1 MAEKIVSP
9 GVFTNEV
16 DQSYLPSRIAAIGAA
31 VIGPTQKGPAGIP
44 TTVSSYSEYLQVF
57 GGAFTSGS
65 GASEQSY
72 KYLTN
77 YAAQE
82 YLKYAD
88 TLTVVRV
95 LAGAY
100 GPATSSVDSSAG
112 NGVVFAKADV
122 RLAGLQSSSY
132 NYANKDTEL
141 NGIRI
146 ETSTGAL
153 IGTFV
158 TGSSNVF
165 YDVWNQGYFTGA
177 NPTANAVAL
186 RNLINSNAEL
196 KAVLS
201 ASATGTTLGLTS
213 SIAGTAGNGIKILT
227 GSFFKIFGEQASQFA
242 GKSASLSGGA
252 DQTIPVLTLTTLTDG
267 ADQNSA
273 GAEGTNNVLTNGTS
287 NNIRWEV
294 TSRNE
299 NKGTFNLIIRRGDDT
314 SNRKIILEQYN
325 NLTLDPNSPNYI
337 ARVIGDQT
345 YTLAD
350 SGTADPFLQLS
361 GSFANRSKY
370 VRVTVHKNTINYLDA
385 NGNVRDAGLSYLIP
399 KVSSGSFG
407 GASNGTEV
415 HPKKF
420 FETITSTN
428 TQGFNLG
435 IAGSGKDAYIDAIRL
450 LKNQD
455 EYDINLLSVPGLV
468 DNFASH
474 ATVLTEAINMCES
487 RGDCFLVYD
496 PVEFGASITT
506 ATGKAE
512 DRDTNYAAVYWP
524 WVKIPDPDLGKN
536 VWVPASTVIPG
547 VYAFNDRVA
556 APWFAPAGLNR
567 GGIDIAVQTERKLT
581 HANRDTL
588 YESAVNPIATFP
600 NSGVVVFGQK
610 TLQKKASALDRVN
623 VRRLL
628 IAAKKF
634 IASTTKYLVFE
645 NNTAATRNRFLS
657 IANPYFENIQQRQG
671 LYAFKVVMDETT
683 NTPDVIDRNEM
694 RGQIFLQPAKTAE
707 FIIVDF
713 NIMPTG
719 ASFPE

>member
-31 VIGPTQKGPAGIP
+31 VVGPTQKGPAGIP
-44 TTVSSYSEYLQVF
+44 TTVSSYSEFLQVF
-57 GGAFTSGS
+57 GGAFNSGS

-95 LAGAY
+95 LAGAPA
-100 GPATSSVDSSAG
+100 PATSTVSSSGGTRASASAAVTFASTMLPFAGVFSSTPFEAIRIDSANGELIAMITSQSSAG
-112 NGVVFAKADV
+112 YNTANNNLFFTGST
-122 RLAGLQSSSY
+122 LAGIV
-132 NYANKDTEL
+132 
-141 NGIRI
+141 NGINNNS
-146 ETSTGAL
+146 EL
-153 IGTFV
+153 
-158 TGSSNVF
+158 SS
-165 YDVWNQGYFTGA
+165 
-177 NPTANAVAL
+177 
-186 RNLINSNAEL
+186 
-196 KAVLS
+196 VLS
-201 ASATGTTLGLTS
+201 ASFSGLVLSITS
-213 SIAGTAGNGIKILT
+213 SIAGTAGNGIRIFT
-227 GSFFKIFGEQASQFA
+227 GSISNVMYATGGNSGSLQAT
-242 GKSASLSGGA
+242 LSGGTEQSTTA
-252 DQTIPVLTLTTLTDG
+252 FTLTTLSDG
-267 ADQNSA
+267 ADLNSVS
-273 GAEGTNNVLTNGTS
+273 AEGTNNKLESGS
-287 NNIRWEV
+287 ANNIRWEV

-299 NKGTFNLIIRRGDDT
+299 TKGTFNLILRRGDDT
-314 SNRKIILEQYN
+314 SNRKTILEQYN
-325 NLTLDPNSPNYI
+325 NLTLDPNSTNYI
-337 ARVIGDQT
+337 GRVIGTQF

-350 SGTADPFLQLS
+350 GGTADPFLQLT
-361 GSFANRSKY
+361 GDFTNRSKY
-370 VRVTVHKNTINYLDA
+370 VRVSNIKNTINYLDA
-385 NGNVRDAGLSYLIP
+385 NGNVRDSSLSYLLP
-399 KVSSGSFG
+399 AVASGSFG
-407 GASNGTEV
+407 GGSNGTVV
-415 HPKKF
+415 HPIQF
-420 FETITSTN
+420 NENISTTN
-428 TQGFNLG
+428 SQGFALNTTNA
-435 IAGSGKDAYIDAIRL
+435 AGYTAYVDAINL

-455 EYDINLLSVPGLV
+455 EYDINILALPGVIDSLHPLV
-468 DNFASH
+468 VTSA
-474 ATVLTEAINMCES
+474 VNMCES
-487 RGDCFLVYD
+487 RGDCFLVID
-496 PVEFGASITT
+496 PVAYGAALTSATT
-506 ATGKAE
+506 QAE
-512 DRDTNYAAVYWP
+512 TRDTNYAAVYWP
-524 WVKIPDPDLGKN
+524 WIKIPDVDLGKN
-536 VWVPASTVIPG
+536 VWVPVGTVIPG

-588 YESAVNPIATFP
+588 YESNVNPIATFP

-713 NIMPTG
+713 NILPTG

>member
-44 TTVSSYSEYLQVF
+44 TTVSSYSEFLQTF

-65 GASEQSY
+65 GASEQTY

-100 GPATSSVDSSAG
+100 KPATGSVQSAAAAG
-112 NGVVFAKADV
+112 NAFAKATV
-122 RLAGLQSSSY
+122 RMAGLQSASY
-132 NYANKDTEL
+132 NYNNRNTEL
-141 NGIRI
+141 NGLRI

-153 IGTFV
+153 IGTFI
-158 TGSSNVF
+158 TGSQNAF
-165 YDVWNQGYFTGA
+165 YDVWNQGYFTTLAG
-177 NPTANAVAL
+177 L
-186 RNLINSNAEL
+186 RNLINSNSEL

-201 ASATGTTLGLTS
+201 ASLMGTTLGFTS
-213 SIAGTAGNGIKILT
+213 SIAGTAGNDIKILT
-227 GSFFKIFGEQASQFA
+227 GSFFKIFGEQASSFT
-242 GKSASLSGGA
+242 GKSASLSGGTDTSTA
-252 DQTIPVLTLTTLTDG
+252 VLTLTTLADG
-267 ADQNSA
+267 ADQNSY
-273 GAEGTNNVLTNGTS
+273 GSEGTNNVLTNGTT
-287 NNIRWEV
+287 NNLRWEV
-294 TSRNE
+294 TSRNTA
-299 NKGTFNLIIRRGDDT
+299 KGTFNLIIRRGDDT
-314 SNRKIILEQYN
+314 SNRKVILEQYN
-325 NLTLDPNSPNYI
+325 NLTLDPNSPNYV

-350 SGTADPFLQLS
+350 SGTTDPFLQLS

-370 VRVTVHKNTINYLDA
+370 VRVTVHKNTNNYLDS
-385 NGNVRDAGLSYLIP
+385 NGNVRNAALSYLIP
-399 KVSSGSFG
+399 AVGSGSFG
-407 GASNGTEV
+407 GGSDGTVV
-415 HPKKF
+415 HPKAF
-420 FETITSTN
+420 FEDISSTN
-428 TQGFNLG
+428 TQGFNVG
-435 IAGSGKDAYIDAIRL
+435 IAGQGKNAYIDAIRL

-455 EYDINLLSVPGLV
+455 EYDINLVTLPGLV
-468 DNFASH
+468 DNFTSY
-474 ATVLTEAINMCES
+474 ATILTEAVNMCES
-487 RGDCFLVYD
+487 RGDAFLVYD
-496 PVEFGASITT
+496 PVEFGSSIST
-506 ATGKAE
+506 AVTKAE
-512 DRDTNYAAVYWP
+512 ARDTNYAAVYWP
-524 WVKIPDPDLGKN
+524 WIKIPDADLGKN

-600 NSGVVVFGQK
+600 NTGVVVFGQK